1 MNDEKK
7 PTDAVREFAE
17 RYERRIAEL
26 ESKLAAE
33 CQHAREGW
41 ENCTLTLDRLDAE
54 SANLNKWHE
63 KAADLEIELETARE
77 ERTCRMEYQ
86 TDGMQC
92 GWWKCSECGGAMDT
106 IEACGGRKPP
116 RWCGNCGAKV
126 VFGCNDREGAQ

>member
-1 MNDEKK
+1 MNDKKK
-7 PTDAVREFAE
+7 PADAVREFAE
-17 RYERRIAEL
+17 RYEQRIAEL

-41 ENCTLTLDRLDAE
+41 ENYTLTLDRLDAE
-54 SANLNKWHE
+54 SA
-63 KAADLEIELETARE
+63 DLEIELETARA

-86 TDGMQC
+86 TDGMLR
-92 GWWKCSECGGAMDT
+92 GWWRCSECGGAMDT

-126 VFGCNDREGAQ
+126 AFGCNDREGAQ